1 MNKYDVLNNWLIF
14 YVKQL
19 DQFSIVKVS
28 DDLIKKAYRV
38 GNR

>member
-1 MNKYDVLNNWLIF
+1 MNKSNVLDNWLIF

-28 DDLIKKAYRV
+28 DDLI
-38 GNR
+38 